1 MENKM
6 TYKKFMELLTKVRQ
20 ESDTEEQAHEN
31 TEKLLYNI
39 LERDD
44 VVELVLDCLMII
56 AQSDIPMEILEN
68 PYGVLDIKKEDKK
81 ADRQGDKNGRLKITQ
96 CF

>member
-1 MENKM
+1 MDNEM
-6 TYKKFMELLTKVRQ
+6 TYMKFMQLLTKVRQ
-20 ESDTEEQAHEN
+20 EADSQEQAYED

-44 VVELVLDCLMII
+44 VITLVLECLTII

-81 ADRQGDKNGRLKITQ
+81 PDLKIVH
-96 CF
+96 

>member
-1 MENKM
+1 MDNEM
-6 TYKKFMELLTKVRQ
+6 TYMKFMQLLTKVRQ
-20 ESDTEEQAHEN
+20 EADSQEQAYKD

-44 VVELVLDCLMII
+44 VITLVLECLTII

-81 ADRQGDKNGRLKITQ
+81 PDLKIVH
-96 CF
+96 

>member
-1 MENKM
+1 MDNEM
-6 TYKKFMELLTKVRQ
+6 TYMKFMQLLTKVRQ
-20 ESDTEEQAHEN
+20 EADSQEQAYED

-44 VVELVLDCLMII
+44 VITLVLECLTII

-68 PYGVLDIKKEDKK
+68 PYAILDIKKEDKK
-81 ADRQGDKNGRLKITQ
+81 PNLKIVH
-96 CF
+96 

>member
-20 ESDTEEQAHEN
+20 EADSQEQAFED

-39 LERDD
+39 LKRDD

-56 AQSDIPMEILEN
+56 AQSDIPTEILEN
-68 PYGVLDIKKEDKK
+68 PYGILDIKKEDKK
-81 ADRQGDKNGRLKITQ
+81 PDLKIVH
-96 CF
+96 